1 MHYRGKEPLSDVSCF
16 AWDWQPTYVYETPLT
31 FPAGTVMHVTAYHDN
46 SAANRVNPDPTAAVG
61 WGQRTID
68 EMNIGWL
75 DYFYIPEDEYAA
87 LQREE

>member
-1 MHYRGKEPLSDVSCF
+1 MEP
-16 AWDWQPTYVYETPLT
+16 TPPAPEQLT
-31 FPAGTVMHVTAYHDN
+31 LPAGTVMHVIAYHDN

-75 DYFYIPEDEYAA
+75 DYFHISEEEYAA
-87 LQREE
+87 LQAEE

>member
-1 MHYRGKEPLSDVSCF
+1 
-16 AWDWQPTYVYETPLT
+16 
-31 FPAGTVMHVTAYHDN
+31 MHVIAYHDN

-75 DYFYIPEDEYAA
+75 DYFHISEEEYAA
-87 LQREE
+87 LQAEE